1 MILGYKDGYD
11 VISEVPGVAEAYK
24 IFAANSTVMQKTLPM
39 TTIRCLIREAT
50 STAIKVSVVSE
61 NLFIKDKKVCSKEE
75 ELGYIRYED
84 GKIEISPENFLEAA
98 LGGRS
103 INDMQNLL
111 IPVAAYISTAK
122 PYLYKAFIDFG
133 RPDCRWSF
141 IQNIISI
148 IQLGRE
154 DELEKAM
161 KTSPVLIRNNIDSKN
176 LLDVM
181 DEIKGT
187 SIPAKCKEWLNS
199 IDSYRLQASATSLFS
214 LIVKKENGNNAII
227 VKDFFTNCYKYLI
240 DKREWNWESNFET
253 FCECAKELISA
264 GYNSKSMLEYLLR
277 QCFYFSDEFM
287 FPVKEIKIL
296 KDYMNICKQM
306 GSDWERYP
314 TCLQKSHNIAATNFN
329 SLSSVDEAVERD
341 FMAAVS
347 IYGKKY
353 SMEMEDKKTKEKWIL
368 MAPKA
373 PQDVINEGI
382 NLNHCVSSYVRL
394 IANGVSQIMF
404 LRKADAPE
412 ESLYTVEI
420 INNKVTE
427 AKGAYNED
435 LPEEAENILRKM
447 EKTW

>member
-1 MILGYKDGYD
+1 MEDNLG
-11 VISEVPGVAEAYK
+11 
-24 IFAANSTVMQKTLPM
+24 
-39 TTIRCLIREAT
+39 
-50 STAIKVSVVSE
+50 
-61 NLFIKDKKVCSKEE
+61 
-75 ELGYIRYED
+75 
-84 GKIEISPENFLEAA
+84 
-98 LGGRS
+98 
-103 INDMQNLL
+103 
-111 IPVAAYISTAK
+111 
-122 PYLYKAFIDFG
+122 
-133 RPDCRWSF
+133 
-141 IQNIISI
+141 
-148 IQLGRE
+148 
-154 DELEKAM
+154 
-161 KTSPVLIRNNIDSKN
+161 
-176 LLDVM
+176 
-181 DEIKGT
+181 
-187 SIPAKCKEWLNS
+187 NS

-253 FCECAKELISA
+253 FCECAKELINT
-264 GYNSKSMLEYLLR
+264 GYNSKTLLEYLLR
-277 QCFYFSDEFM
+277 QSFYFSDEFM

-296 KDYMNICKQM
+296 KDYMNICKQL

-314 TCLQKSHNIAATNFN
+314 TCLQKSHNIAVTNFN

-341 FMAAVS
+341 FMAAVG

-420 INNKVTE
+420 INNKITE